1 MLVAAAGIVI
11 AVIGYQR
18 ISTSA
23 VTGSL
28 VGYRLVDDET
38 ASVTISVTRS
48 DPSRPVACI
57 VRVRATNGSETG
69 RRELLVPPSEAT
81 TVQVT
86 TTVKSSQPPVM
97 ADVYGCGTEVPSY
110 LRLPDRGG
118 SMDRCTV
125 LPGPYCCING
135 RTQNGAAATRGET
148 PNIPDSAAGRDP
160 KLARLRGND
169 NTRSATR

>member
-1 MLVAAAGIVI
+1 MTHTPIPRPDARYGRLRLSRRARRRVAIALGVLVAAAGIVI

-110 LRLPDRGG
+110 LRLP
-118 SMDRCTV
+118 
-125 LPGPYCCING
+125 
-135 RTQNGAAATRGET
+135 
-148 PNIPDSAAGRDP
+148 
-160 KLARLRGND
+160 
-169 NTRSATR
+169 

>member
-1 MLVAAAGIVI
+1 MTHTPIPRPDARYGRPRLSRRARRRVAIALGVLVAAAGIVI

-86 TTVKSSQPPVM
+86 TPVKSSQPPVM

-110 LRLPDRGG
+110 LRLP
-118 SMDRCTV
+118 
-125 LPGPYCCING
+125 
-135 RTQNGAAATRGET
+135 
-148 PNIPDSAAGRDP
+148 
-160 KLARLRGND
+160 
-169 NTRSATR
+169 

>member
-1 MLVAAAGIVI
+1 MTHTPIPRPDARYGRPRLSRRARRRVAIALGVLVAAAGIVI

-18 ISTSA
+18 ISISA

-110 LRLPDRGG
+110 LRLP
-118 SMDRCTV
+118 
-125 LPGPYCCING
+125 
-135 RTQNGAAATRGET
+135 
-148 PNIPDSAAGRDP
+148 
-160 KLARLRGND
+160 
-169 NTRSATR
+169 

>member
-1 MLVAAAGIVI
+1 MTHTPIPRPDARYGRPRLSRRARRRVAIALGVLVAAAGIVI

-18 ISTSA
+18 ISPSA

-110 LRLPDRGG
+110 LRLP
-118 SMDRCTV
+118 
-125 LPGPYCCING
+125 
-135 RTQNGAAATRGET
+135 
-148 PNIPDSAAGRDP
+148 
-160 KLARLRGND
+160 
-169 NTRSATR
+169 

>member
-1 MLVAAAGIVI
+1 MTHTPIPRPDARYGRPRLSRRARRRVAIALGVLVAAAGIVI

-81 TVQVT
+81 IVQVT

-110 LRLPDRGG
+110 LRLP
-118 SMDRCTV
+118 
-125 LPGPYCCING
+125 
-135 RTQNGAAATRGET
+135 
-148 PNIPDSAAGRDP
+148 
-160 KLARLRGND
+160 
-169 NTRSATR
+169 

>member
-1 MLVAAAGIVI
+1 MTHTPIPRPDARYGRPRLSRRAQRRVAIALGVLVAAAGIVI

-110 LRLPDRGG
+110 LRLP
-118 SMDRCTV
+118 
-125 LPGPYCCING
+125 
-135 RTQNGAAATRGET
+135 
-148 PNIPDSAAGRDP
+148 
-160 KLARLRGND
+160 
-169 NTRSATR
+169 